1 MVLSVFVKGEFVD
14 KSPDV
19 YVFSFSLLAGG
30 ATAGTSTVVAT
41 GGATAGTSTVVA
53 TDSAKRVA
61 RNIEFLTPFGD
72 PNCYT
77 AIGRRCSLLHPFPSP
92 LVCYFCVLINLKRF
106 CATRF

>member
-19 YVFSFSLLAGG
+19 YVFSFSLLA
-30 ATAGTSTVVAT
+30 